1 MATSP
6 PSAPPPGS
14 TTPADP
20 TFRRYTAA
28 QASSYLSGRPGY
40 PDALIETILTHH
52 LSTGGQLT
60 TLLDVG
66 CGPGTAT
73 RSFAPHFTRVFGVD
87 PSVAMIDAARAR
99 YSTTGTGTAAAD
111 DVVPATSIHF
121 AISTA
126 EDLPGAELASALPP
140 GSVDLL
146 TAATAAH
153 WFDMARFWPR
163 ASSLVR
169 PGGTVVLWTD
179 ASFYCHPHTTP
190 NAKAVQRVLDRLEHE
205 RLWPYKTRGNELGN
219 GLYRELGMPWEGGLP
234 DGGFPEAE
242 FVRKEWNVGGEVEV
256 GERFFVGHEVVSL
269 EDFAKV
275 CATSSMVTRWREAHP
290 DLVGTKSD
298 VVSLTVREL
307 QEALGQEW
315 FEGGTATGLLLF
327 KRR

>member
-1 MATSP
+1 
-6 PSAPPPGS
+6 
-14 TTPADP
+14 
-20 TFRRYTAA
+20 
-28 QASSYLSGRPGY
+28 
-40 PDALIETILTHH
+40 
-52 LSTGGQLT
+52 
-60 TLLDVG
+60 
-66 CGPGTAT
+66 
-73 RSFAPHFTRVFGVD
+73 
-87 PSVAMIDAARAR
+87 MIDAARAR
-99 YSTTGTGTAAAD
+99 HSTTGTGTAD
-111 DVVPATSIHF
+111 DVVPATPIHF

-169 PGGTVVLWTD
+169 PGGTVALWTGAD
-179 ASFYCHPHTTP
+179 FYCHPHTTP

-205 RLWPYKTRGNELGN
+205 RLWPYKTRGNELDH
-219 GLYRELGMPWEGGLP
+219 GLYRELGMPCEGGVP

-269 EDFAKV
+269 ENYAKV
-275 CATSSMVTRWREAHP
+275 CATWSMVTRWREARP
-290 DLVGTKSD
+290 DLVGTEDD

-307 QEALGQEW
+307 QEALGGQEW